1 MPVTSA
7 QPATF
12 SGFPPG
18 GFNFL
23 LELQAKQ
30 SREWFKANKQRYE
43 ELWVRPLEALLEEL
57 PSRLSDVFPE
67 MSRAHR
73 HVFRIYRD
81 TRFSA
86 DKSPFKTHVAGH
98 VAIRPH
104 EEGNWSVPS
113 LYIHFGL
120 DESLVALG
128 RWELDK
134 DALQVF
140 RQAIADD
147 RKGGEL
153 RKLLDRIKDGGFVLN
168 SHEALKR
175 VPPPYPRDHP
185 RADLLK
191 LKGLAVSV
199 EDLPEELMPSPKLL
213 DWLSDRLHQ
222 AAPVAL
228 WMDKH
233 LKARLQPKR

>member
-1 MPVTSA
+1 MAVTSA
-7 QPATF
+7 GAF
-12 SGFPPG
+12 AGFPPG
-18 GFNFL
+18 GFDFL

-30 SREWFKANKQRYE
+30 SREWFKANKKRYE
-43 ELWVRPLEALLEEL
+43 DLWVRPMEALLADL
-57 PSRLSDVFPE
+57 PVRLSDVFPE
-67 MSRAHR
+67 MPQSHR
-73 HVFRIYRD
+73 HLFRIYRD

-104 EEGNWSVPS
+104 LGGNWSIPS
-113 LYIHFGL
+113 VYIHFGL
-120 DESLVALG
+120 DDSLVGLG
-128 RWELDK
+128 QWELDK
-134 DALQVF
+134 ETLQVF
-140 RQAIADD
+140 RQAIADE

-153 RKLLDRIKDGGFVLN
+153 AKALDRMKGAGFALH

-175 VPPPYPRDHP
+175 VPPPFPQDHP

-191 LKGLAVSV
+191 LKGLTVSL

-233 LKARLQPKR
+233 LKAGATA